1 MGAPP
6 LIKPIFVRTTYRITE
21 VHYAYGCATVN
32 SAYVCKL
39 YLERHWVTLYLWV
52 RNRNSATLQLEVFKV
67 TLQVKVRVTLHF
79 RVCHFKCS
87 LWLKTFHR
95 ESLG

>member
-6 LIKPIFVRTTYRITE
+6 LMQPMFVSCTYRITE

-39 YLERHWVTLYLWV
+39 YLE
-52 RNRNSATLQLEVFKV
+52 
-67 TLQVKVRVTLHF
+67 LH
-79 RVCHFKCS
+79 
-87 LWLKTFHR
+87 
-95 ESLG
+95 